1 MKRLMTATALTLSLL
16 AAPLAQAA
24 SYQDRAIAN
33 GAVIG
38 TAAGAVVGASQNQPV
53 EGALFG
59 AVLGTIAA
67 AIIASQIEPAYAVE
81 YHPYPHYRERFHRDG
96 HRYDYREHHS
106 RAFHRDRHQ
115 YHHVDYRH

>member
-1 MKRLMTATALTLSLL
+1 MKRLMTIAVLVLTLL

-24 SYQDRAIAN
+24 SYQDRVIAN

-38 TAAGAVVGASQNQPV
+38 TATGAVVGASQNQPV

-59 AVLGTIAA
+59 AVLGTIAG

-81 YHPYPHYRERFHRDG
+81 YHPAPHYREQ
-96 HRYDYREHHS
+96 RYEYREHPS
-106 RAFHRDRHQ
+106 RQGFHDARRHEHRQ
-115 YHHVDYRH
+115 TSYGR